1 MNQNKSVAVIGAGV
15 VGLSCALWLQK
26 KDFKVTLIEPEVA
39 GSGTSSGNACTIA
52 DYACVPVNSPSIF
65 TRLPSLLFS
74 KNSPLTV
81 DPLYALR
88 NLPWLIRFLIC
99 CTPNRV
105 AHSVD
110 ELARLLDKTYEGLNP
125 LLDLTNSNDLI
136 AQQGCMYVYKSLR
149 EFNAAKADNQIR
161 KNHGV
166 VFDELNSDEIQELEP
181 GLKMTFEKGLLFDKA
196 SQVINPQTLSTQF
209 FKSFIANSGLH
220 VKQKVIAVT
229 DRNSSIE
236 VQLSN
241 GDTLESDQVVVAAG
255 AFSRDIK
262 GCGAEH
268 LPLDTERGYHVQYSG
283 LQSLL
288 RRPVSWNEAG
298 FYATPMDEGLRI
310 VGTVELAGYK
320 PEKNPNNLRYLQ
332 RKAEQM
338 FDLPNASAPEQQW
351 LGFRPTLPDAL
362 PAIGYSPISK
372 RILFAFGHHHLGLT
386 LSGIT
391 GKLISELA
399 NQETPSQ
406 SIAAFDPSRF

>member
-1 MNQNKSVAVIGAGV
+1 MNENKSVTVIGAGV

-26 KDFKVTLIEPEVA
+26 KDFKVTLVDPEIA

-52 DYACVPVNSPSIF
+52 DYACIPVNSPSIF

-88 NLPWLIRFLIC
+88 NLPWLIRFLVC

-105 AHSVD
+105 AHSVQ
-110 ELARLLDKTYEGLNP
+110 ELAHLLDKTHEGLNP
-125 LLDLTNSNDLI
+125 LLDLTESNDLI

-161 KNHGV
+161 RDHGV
-166 VFDELNSDEIQELEP
+166 EFNELDSNEIRELEP
-181 GLKMTFEKGLLFDKA
+181 GLKMTFEKGLLFGKA
-196 SQVINPQTLSTQF
+196 SQVINPQSLSTQF
-209 FKSFIANSGLH
+209 FKSFIANGGLH
-220 VKQKVIAVT
+220 LIQKVVAVT
-229 DRNSSIE
+229 DKNSSIE

-241 GDTLESDQVVVAAG
+241 GDKFKTDQVVVAAG

-288 RRPVSWNEAG
+288 KRPVSWNEAG
-298 FYATPMDEGLRI
+298 FYATPMNEGLRI

-320 PEKNPNNLRYLQ
+320 PEKNPNSLRYLQ

-338 FDLPNASAPEQQW
+338 FDLPRAPDQQW

-362 PAIGYSPISK
+362 PAIGYSPVSK

-399 NQETPSQ
+399 NRETPSQ